1 MKKYLNI
8 RNLRE
13 DNDLTQKQ
21 LAEHL
26 NTSQRT
32 YSRYENGEHNIPTEI
47 LIELADYYS
56 VSVDFL
62 LDRTTQKEPY
72 PTKTSK
78 KNPSLFNNPSNTNE
92 SN

>member
-1 MKKYLNI
+1 MKKYSNI

-13 DNDLTQKQ
+13 DSDLTQKQ

-47 LIELADYYS
+47 LIEIADYYS

-62 LDRTTQKEPY
+62 LDRTTQKKPY
-72 PTKTSK
+72 PSKRNK
-78 KNPSLFNNPSNTNE
+78 KNPTLFHNTSSTSNHK
-92 SN
+92 